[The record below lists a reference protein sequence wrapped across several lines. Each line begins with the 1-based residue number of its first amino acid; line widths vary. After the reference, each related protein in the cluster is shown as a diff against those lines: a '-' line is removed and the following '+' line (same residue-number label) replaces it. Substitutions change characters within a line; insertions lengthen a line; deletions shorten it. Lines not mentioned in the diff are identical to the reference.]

1 MSFKNKVFVVTGGGN
16 GIGREVVLQ
25 LLEQGASVAAVDIN
39 ESSLNDTLELA
50 KDNAKNLSLH
60 TLNIVNKE
68 QVEALPNTVIE
79 KHGKVDGVLNIA
91 GIIQPFIHVNNLDYS
106 QIERVMNVNFYG
118 TLYIIKAFLPHLLKN
133 TTTSY
138 ISNVSSMGGFLPVPG
153 QSVYGASKA
162 AVKLLT
168 EGLYAELKNTN
179 VRVNIVFPGAIATN
193 ITKNSNVEIKVSEN
207 NAKQAKNFPTTSAK
221 RAGEIILEGIAKE
234 KFRIMVGKD
243 AKIMDFLYRLNPK
256 RAVNMITNKM
266 KDLIK

>member
-1 MSFKNKVFVVTGGGN
+1 MNFKDKVFAVTGGGN

-25 LLEQGASVAAVDIN
+25 LLEQGAKVAAIDIN
-39 ESSLNDTLELA
+39 EAALSETLTLSNE
-50 KDNAKNLSLH
+50 NGKNLSLH
-60 TLNIVNKE
+60 TVNITNKE
-68 QVEALPNTVIE
+68 QVESLPKLIIE
-79 KHGKVDGVLNIA
+79 KHGQIDGVLNVA

-118 TLYIIKAFLPHLLKN
+118 TLYMLKAFLPHLLSN
-133 TTTSY
+133 QTTAY

-179 VRVNIVFPGAIATN
+179 VRVSIVFPGAVATD
-193 ITKNSNVEIKVSEN
+193 ITKNSEVEVKVSEDTG
-207 NAKQAKNFPTTSAK
+207 KKTKSFPMTTAK

-234 KFRIMVGKD
+234 KFRIIVGKD
-243 AKIMDFLYRLNPK
+243 AKTMDFLYRLSPK
-256 RAVNMITNKM
+256 RAVDMITKKM
-266 KDLIK
+266 QSLLS